1 MEGDYELLFAGF
13 TLLLTNMFMIGGGMT
28 PTVQKAQ
35 GVAMYFEARS
45 DILGHARFMTYFAN
59 L

>member
-1 MEGDYELLFAGF
+1 
-13 TLLLTNMFMIGGGMT
+13 MFMIGGGIT

-35 GVAMYFEARS
+35 EAAMYFKARS
-45 DILGHARFMTYFAN
+45 DILGHGRFVTYFAN